1 MRPTSP
7 PVSPAAFVLCPVD
20 LLAAVMPVDR
30 HRVEEVYRD
39 AYEQA
44 RAVLRPPVTERLAPI
59 WN

>member
-1 MRPTSP
+1 MREVGFTETY
-7 PVSPAAFVLCPVD
+7 VEQ
-20 LLAAVMPVDR
+20 VDR